1 MLKITHRLK
10 EKFLYN
16 FMRQPYS
23 GVLLDMEFTIGLF
36 FLHIGTTSQKLGK
49 HDTRTEDE
57 IDAEFIQYLNR
68 TDIDGWQLRKTLH
81 TIHVS
86 LSLRTFIPGMS
97 GLSYFVFFTLPQVL
111 LFSHL
116 NTSFHNLNT

>member
-1 MLKITHRLK
+1 MLR
-10 EKFLYN
+10 N
-16 FMRQPYS
+16 FSNPMRQPYS
-23 GVLLDMEFTIGLF
+23 GVLLDMEFTIF

-86 LSLRTFIPGMS
+86 LSLRA
-97 GLSYFVFFTLPQVL
+97 
-111 LFSHL
+111 H
-116 NTSFHNLNT
+116 FHTIDV

>member
-10 EKFLYN
+10 E
-16 FMRQPYS
+16 RPYF
-23 GVLLDMEFTIGLF
+23 GVLLDMVFTIF
-36 FLHIGTTSQKLGK
+36 FSPIGTTSQKLGK

-86 LSLRTFIPGMS
+86 LFVKTFIPRMS
-97 GLSYFVFFTLPQVL
+97 GLSNFAYLTLLQVFSFRIST
-111 LFSHL
+111 HL
-116 NTSFHNLNT
+116 YRILT